1 MAKTSVHNSLSLINH
16 QRLLEQ
22 SILGSKA
29 IVELLR
35 HIPLANYPTNKLED
49 CLLVLESHLD
59 QAIESARHCGEI
71 LREYKQSCNADS
83 TSEPL

>member
-29 IVELLR
+29 IVDLLR
-35 HIPLANYPTNKLED
+35 HVPLADYPTNKLED
-49 CLLVLESHLD
+49 CLRVLESHLD
-59 QAIESARHCGEI
+59 QAIESARECGEV
-71 LREYKQSCNADS
+71 LREYKQSCNLDRA
-83 TSEPL
+83 SEPL